1 MWYLGYEVQII
12 IIIIIKPKLAKDHKV
27 YELVRRSTQALAT
40 RNSTCSEALHSM
52 I

>member
-1 MWYLGYEVQII
+1 MQCDILDMKSKK
-12 IIIIIKPKLAKDHKV
+12 IIIKPKLCKVHKV

-40 RNSTCSEALHSM
+40 RNSTCSEGLHSM